1 MPVESAADLL
11 GMYGDFGE
19 TATLTIAGQTLPARK
34 VLPQEPRDEALG
46 IKAVASTLIV
56 RLIAAGLPAA
66 PRRGDTIAFR
76 GIVYRVAEAH
86 MAPSGAEHF
95 CTLER

>member
-1 MPVESAADLL
+1 MAVESAADLR
-11 GMYGDFGE
+11 GMYADFGE
-19 TATLTIAGQTLPARK
+19 AALLTVAGVVVPNVK

-46 IKAVASTLIV
+46 IRAVASTLVV

-66 PRRGDTIAFR
+66 PRRGDTVQFR
-76 GIVYRVAEAH
+76 GIVYKVAEAH
-86 MAPSGAEHF
+86 AAPSGAEHF

>member
-1 MPVESAADLL
+1 MPVESAADLRA
-11 GMYGDFGE
+11 MYADFGE
-19 TATLTIAGQTLPARK
+19 AAALTIAGQVVPSVK

-46 IKAVASTLIV
+46 IRAVASTLIV

-66 PRRGDTIAFR
+66 PKRGDTVAFR
-76 GIVYRVAEAH
+76 GRTYKVAEARA
-86 MAPSGAEHF
+86 APSGAEHF